1 LLIKKLMKS
10 ILYTS
15 LLSIMTLL
23 ACNTEE
29 RVSREVF
36 DNVKRESAVK
46 RVSDVQIVEKALAM
60 GNEISSEAQEQ
71 LMSTLRSA
79 IDEKGIAGA
88 VEFCNAEALPIVKS
102 VGDEYGVE
110 VRRVSNWYRNP
121 SDQPREDEEAILG
134 AYEYNQEIGETSEP
148 NIQKLQ
154 NGEVLLYT
162 RAITIPGQFC
172 LNCHGEPNTDINSE
186 VLQKIN
192 LLYPEDKAKGH
203 QVGDLRGMWSLRIP
217 RKEVISRL

>member
-1 LLIKKLMKS
+1 MKS
-10 ILYTS
+10 ILYINII
-15 LLSIMTLL
+15 LIFPFLF

-60 GNEISSEAQEQ
+60 GNEISNEAQEQ
-71 LMSTLRSA
+71 LMSTLRKA
-79 IDEKGIAGA
+79 IEEQGVAGA

-102 VGDEYGVE
+102 VGKKYGVE
-110 VRRVSNWYRNP
+110 VRRVSNRYRNP
-121 SDQPREDEEAILG
+121 ADQPREDEEALLG
-134 AYEYNQEIGETSEP
+134 AYEYNHETGQSSEP

-162 RAITIPGQFC
+162 RAINIPGQFC
-172 LNCHGEPNTDINSE
+172 LNCHGDPGTDIDSE
-186 VLQKIN
+186 VVDKIN
-192 LLYPEDKAKGH
+192 QLYPDDKAKGH
-203 QVGDLRGMWSLRIP
+203 ETGDLRGMWSVRLP

>member
-1 LLIKKLMKS
+1 MKFIYYTYF
-10 ILYTS
+10 ILCIPI
-15 LLSIMTLL
+15 LLS
-23 ACNTEE
+23 CNTEE

-60 GNEISSEAQEQ
+60 GNDISTEAQEQ
-71 LMSTLRSA
+71 LMSTLRKA
-79 IDEKGIAGA
+79 IDEKGVAGA

-102 VGDEYGVE
+102 VGNEYGVE
-110 VRRVSNWYRNP
+110 VRRVSNRYRNP
-121 SDQPREDEEAILG
+121 ADQPRDDEEALLG
-134 AYEYNQEIGETSEP
+134 AYEYNQETGQSSEP

-162 RAITIPGQFC
+162 RAINIPGQFC
-172 LNCHGEPNTDINSE
+172 LSCHGDPNDEINPA
-186 VLQKIN
+186 VLDKIKE
-192 LLYPEDKAKGH
+192 LYPNDKATSH
-203 QVGDLRGMWSLRIP
+203 TVGDLRGMWSVRIP